1 MAMASPTAAQSICL
15 PERSAMLDKLSTK
28 YQEQPVA
35 MGIASTG
42 HLIEVLT
49 TEDGKTWTI
58 IMSAP
63 KGKTCMVAEGK
74 DWRGGQARKIG
85 EPGV

>member
-1 MAMASPTAAQSICL
+1 MASPATAQSICL
-15 PERSAMLDKLSTK
+15 PERGAMLDKLATK
-28 YQEQPVA
+28 YQEQPIA

-49 TEDGKTWTI
+49 SNDGKTWTI

-63 KGKTCMVAEGK
+63 KGKTCMIAAGK
-74 DWRGGQARKIG
+74 DWRGGRARKIG
-85 EPGV
+85 GSGV